1 MKRFL
6 WLIRLVFLIV
16 IPLKAQNDTVV
27 FSANGGFYDDVFALH
42 LFSINTQNH
51 IRYTTN
57 GNRPTAQSSLYEEPL
72 LLDYSKYSR
81 SDIYTILNCP
91 EQDFFLPDSIQ
102 HCIVIRA
109 AAFDENDSC
118 VSQVVTNSYFIKALG
133 CDTHG
138 LPAISLCADSLD
150 LFDDTIG
157 IFVPGVHYNPLNPYG
172 TGNYFMKGREW
183 ERVSNIEFYEI
194 GDNAGINQLV
204 GLRTHGKQSR
214 WRSQKGYSIYARE
227 EYGKKRLKYKFFQTT
242 PVESFKRLT
251 LKPYLS
257 SWNGSGAKD
266 YLCNRIAQPLNM
278 ETLSSRPGV
287 LFINGEYWGVYYVE
301 EKPDEHYLADHLGVD
316 KDQVNIIKDWSIADC
331 GSPDNFN
338 ALYEWMEQADL
349 FDETQYDYAKANLD
363 ISNFIDYC
371 IFELF
376 SENLDWPANNV
387 RCWQEGNGKW
397 RWIFY
402 DGDGCL
408 EEQGMDV
415 FANISY
421 CGDQLWPTS
430 KKSTLFFRRLWENVS
445 FREQFVSR
453 FNQLAYTTFSYQ
465 NTKPYF
471 DYIVQALWREVQN
484 QIDRFNFP
492 HDYATWENYCM
503 PVTDQF
509 LKTRSEIILEEL
521 RDFISIN
528 ELVADGIMCYPN
540 PFSDKISLY
549 FEAPAWGIDEIEIY
563 DVMGRIV
570 FGQACLFNLGS
581 NELTIQPSLLQAGI
595 YVLKIGSFT
604 QRIVKY

>member
-204 GLRTHGKQSR
+204 GLRTHGK
-214 WRSQKGYSIYARE
+214 
-227 EYGKKRLKYKFFQTT
+227 
-242 PVESFKRLT
+242 
-251 LKPYLS
+251 
-257 SWNGSGAKD
+257 
-266 YLCNRIAQPLNM
+266 
-278 ETLSSRPGV
+278 
-287 LFINGEYWGVYYVE
+287 
-301 EKPDEHYLADHLGVD
+301 
-316 KDQVNIIKDWSIADC
+316 
-331 GSPDNFN
+331 
-338 ALYEWMEQADL
+338 
-349 FDETQYDYAKANLD
+349 
-363 ISNFIDYC
+363 
-371 IFELF
+371 
-376 SENLDWPANNV
+376 
-387 RCWQEGNGKW
+387 
-397 RWIFY
+397 
-402 DGDGCL
+402 
-408 EEQGMDV
+408 
-415 FANISY
+415 
-421 CGDQLWPTS
+421 
-430 KKSTLFFRRLWENVS
+430 
-445 FREQFVSR
+445 
-453 FNQLAYTTFSYQ
+453 
-465 NTKPYF
+465 
-471 DYIVQALWREVQN
+471 
-484 QIDRFNFP
+484 
-492 HDYATWENYCM
+492 
-503 PVTDQF
+503 
-509 LKTRSEIILEEL
+509 
-521 RDFISIN
+521 
-528 ELVADGIMCYPN
+528 
-540 PFSDKISLY
+540 
-549 FEAPAWGIDEIEIY
+549 
-563 DVMGRIV
+563 
-570 FGQACLFNLGS
+570 
-581 NELTIQPSLLQAGI
+581 
-595 YVLKIGSFT
+595 
-604 QRIVKY
+604 